1 MPKVKN
7 REPLWF
13 LLGATAVS
21 VVLSLIPLARMAVYP
36 IRLFVTFIH
45 EGGHA
50 AAAILTFG
58 QVDRLHVYLDAS
70 GTTFTRGG
78 FGPAISSAG
87 YLTSTVFGA
96 GLLILGSQPKR
107 ANAAL
112 TGCAV
117 LVLLIAFLA
126 GDLGTLAMGIGLAL
140 VLVGFAIKASP
151 GLAHFVLSF
160 LAVQCCLNAVLDLQT
175 LFVISTTTN
184 MHSDAANMAQMTLI
198 PAAVW
203 AILWLGLSVIAL
215 IFALR
220 SYARHL

>member
-21 VVLSLIPLARMAVYP
+21 VVLSLIPLARMVVYP

-50 AAAILTFG
+50 ATAILTLG
-58 QVDRLHVYLDAS
+58 QVDSLHVYLDAS
-70 GTTFTRGG
+70 GQTLTRGG
-78 FGPAISSAG
+78 FNLAIASAG
-87 YLTSTVFGA
+87 YLTSTAFGA
-96 GLLILGSQPKR
+96 GLLILGSQTKR

-112 TGCAV
+112 TGCAC
-117 LVLLIAFLA
+117 LVLLIGFLA
-126 GDLGTLAMGIGLAL
+126 GDLATFAMGIGLAL

-151 GLAHFVLSF
+151 SLAHFVLSF
-160 LAVQCCLNAVLDLQT
+160 LAVQCCLNAVMDLQT

-184 MHSDAANMAQMTLI
+184 VHSDAANMAQMTLI

-203 AILWLGLSVIAL
+203 AVLWLGLSAIAL

-220 SYARHL
+220 SYVRHL